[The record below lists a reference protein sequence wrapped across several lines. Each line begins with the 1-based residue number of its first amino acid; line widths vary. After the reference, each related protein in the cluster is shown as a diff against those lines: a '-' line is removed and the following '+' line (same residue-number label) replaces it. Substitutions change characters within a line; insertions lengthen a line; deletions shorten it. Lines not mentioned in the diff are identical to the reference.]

1 MAQNPWTDPELWDWG
16 LPSKRT
22 VMLLCTIIIVG
33 LALFGIAGA

>member
-1 MAQNPWTDPELWDWG
+1 MARNPWTDPEIWEVS

-22 VMLLCTIIIVG
+22 VMVIFTVVILC